1 MGSYLEEVD
10 GKDFMELKDNPEFQ
24 KDLVLFFRSSRYGLS
39 GDEMKEL
46 GADGLADKFVEHMRW
61 QDTNEITA
69 LKDYNFVKQEN
80 LPQEELK
87 SFGNLMMAYD
97 RAEGGGTGAL
107 DGAVDYLS
115 AFATSP
121 STLATV
127 GTAGWGVGSK
137 LAAKAAGKAAQLAM
151 RQTISELV
159 RKGVAT
165 GAVKDQ
171 VAGTIGKQA
180 LMGGVSSAVV
190 EGSLGAGQSFLQGKT
205 REKAAGEE
213 YTTGNLLRDGLIAA
227 TIGGALGSAT
237 RALDT
242 RTQRGIV
249 DNLIA
254 RDAAN
259 LATKTAGTTAAKT
272 TIASVKPAKVSAA
285 ADRAVSAALALD
297 ARFRGVKLD
306 PLDPKLVEKG
316 NLLKKEVLNGKVD
329 RFITSNLS
337 IDTLRSITAATIDI
351 IDRFK
356 VEPNERI
363 SSAVARGLR
372 DSEIDSSYLD
382 DLRTK
387 YGLSKEQAS
396 YILLADFSQAGKT
409 LAEAS
414 YIKQAQTRSTA
425 KATAKAEVEA
435 TIRDLDFLAAS
446 GLETLADSELRT
458 VAASVYKDKGNPLYN
473 ALKEADSIRIAL
485 MTSQLGTTA
494 ANTITSTANV
504 LIDMSDQLWK
514 NIANVT
520 VGKKVGDKV
529 QRKWVG
535 GTLSTIKGLSWNKGD
550 AKLFKEIFL
559 EELPE
564 QYSELFYEASRAE
577 TASGSTSRL
586 AKVGRGVNVLNST
599 VDSVFK
605 QGVLY
610 SSVDRQLRD
619 IADPAIGKNLG
630 EFLSKN
636 IPLDNL
642 PEGVMTKAIDDAR
655 RFTFQRSYRGDKSA
669 FGKVAQGVI
678 DAHHKLPFVVSAGA
692 GIPFPRYIANHLE
705 HVNDYTLIGLM
716 TGGLNKYDSVVFG
729 DVNKTGQDRFARQM
743 TGASIFMLGAYTA
756 ASTEGTVDYDKLK
769 TDTGLV
775 DLSRTAGPWLMN
787 MYLGDLYYRWKN
799 DLPTKN
805 IISTMMD
812 ISIGQTDLGID
823 APLFTEIAKSYDE
836 GVLTVGLA
844 RSLGD
849 IAATFTYPLTPTR
862 DFYGQLNPE
871 LGTTPYTREVLGG
884 DLDNVETYG
893 EGNFVDEMIR
903 RATRFLPEVDFVQYA
918 QSYNGKSA
926 IPYYG
931 DFSGNPLGTFDPLS
945 KQLGMQTSTKPNE
958 LQKEMSRMQ
967 LKTYE
972 LYGSKKIANPAV
984 DVFVGELISK
994 NLPRKFFAWRDQVKH
1009 GGRFGDRTYSELTN
1023 TEDQRFLLNQFIQD
1037 EIAKATNQAE
1047 QSFIELLD
1055 KKPRLAAGYVRNLY
1069 VIEERKAIKNSGDK
1083 GIYDTAVR
1091 AFTNGEFADA
1101 ASFIGS
1107 SEIVEEEVRKRQA
1120 IMAWSAR
1127 MVEDFEG
1134 FPDQRRDQPQ

>member
-1 MGSYLEEVD
+1 MGSYLEEVE

-97 RAEGGGTGAL
+97 RAEGGGTGKL
-107 DGAVDYLS
+107 DGAIDYLS

-205 REKAAGEE
+205 REKATGEE
-213 YTTGNLLRDGLIAA
+213 YTTGNLLRDGLVAA

-249 DNLIA
+249 ESLIA

-259 LATKTAGTTAAKT
+259 LATKTAGATAAKT

-285 ADRAVSAALALD
+285 ADRAVSTALALD

-337 IDTLRSITAATIDI
+337 IDTLRSITAATIDMTESL
-351 IDRFK
+351 K
-356 VEPNERI
+356 VKPNERI
-363 SSAVARGLR
+363 SSAVAKGLQ
-372 DSEIDSSYLD
+372 SGKIDSSYLN

-387 YGLSKEQAS
+387 YGLSKEQTS
-396 YILLADFSQAGKT
+396 YIFLADLSQAGKT

-425 KATAKAEVEA
+425 KGTAKAEVEA
-435 TIRDLDFLAAS
+435 TTRDLDFLAAS

-458 VAASVYKDKGNPLYN
+458 VAASVYKDKGNPVYN
-473 ALKEADSIRIAL
+473 ALKEADSIRIAF

-494 ANTITSTANV
+494 ANTITSAGNV
-504 LIDMSDQLWK
+504 LIDMSDQFWK
-514 NIANVT
+514 NVANVT

-535 GTLSTIKGLSWNKGD
+535 GTLSTIKGLSLNKGD
-550 AKLFKEIFL
+550 AKLFKEVFL
-559 EELPE
+559 EEQPE

-577 TASGSTSRL
+577 TASESTSRL
-586 AKVGRGVNVLNST
+586 AKVGRGVNILNST

-630 EFLSKN
+630 EFLAKK

-678 DAHHKLPFVVSAGA
+678 DAHHKLPFVVSAGV

-705 HVNDYTLIGLM
+705 HINDYTPIGLM

-775 DLSRTAGPWLMN
+775 DISRTAGPWLMN

-799 DLPTKN
+799 DLPTEG

-812 ISIGQTDLGID
+812 ISVGQTDIGID
-823 APLFTEIAKSYDE
+823 APLLAELAKSYDE

-862 DFYGQLNPE
+862 DFYGQVNPE

-893 EGNFVDEMIR
+893 EGNFLDEMIR

-926 IPYYG
+926 IPYYSP
-931 DFSGNPLGTFDPLS
+931 FSSTPIGTFDPLS
-945 KQLGMQTSTKPNE
+945 KQLGMQTSAKPNQ
-958 LQKEMSRMQ
+958 LQEEMSRMQ
-967 LKTYE
+967 IKEFEIYGNKTVE
-972 LYGSKKIANPAV
+972 NPAA
-984 DVFVGELISK
+984 DIFVREILGK

-1009 GGRFGDRTYSELTN
+1009 GGRFGDKTYNEITN
-1023 TEDQRFLLNQFIQD
+1023 TEDQRFLLNQFIIIERD
-1037 EIAKATNQAE
+1037 KAKNQVE
-1047 QSFIELLD
+1047 QSFKELLE

-1069 VIEERKAIKNSGDK
+1069 VIEERKAIKSSGKKD
-1083 GIYDTAVR
+1083 IYDAAVR
-1091 AFTNGEFADA
+1091 TFTDGEFADA
-1101 ASFIGS
+1101 ASFLGA
-1107 SEIVEEEVRKRQA
+1107 SENVEEEVRKRQA
-1120 IMAWSAR
+1120 IMAWSTQMAEP
-1127 MVEDFEG
+1127 VKG
-1134 FPDQRRDQPQ
+1134 FPDQRRYQPQ

>member
-46 GADGLADKFVEHMRW
+46 GAEGLTDKFVEHMRW

-69 LKDYNFVKQEN
+69 LKDYNYVKQEN
-80 LPQEELK
+80 LPPEELK

-97 RAEGGGTGAL
+97 RAEGGGTGKL
-107 DGAVDYLS
+107 DGAMDYLS

-137 LAAKAAGKAAQLAM
+137 LAAKASGKAAQLLM

-171 VAGTIGKQA
+171 VAGTIAKQA

-205 REKAAGEE
+205 REKATGEE
-213 YTTGNLLRDGLIAA
+213 YTTGNLLRDGLVAA

-242 RTQRGIV
+242 KTQRSLV
-249 DNLIA
+249 ENLIA
-254 RDAAN
+254 RDASN
-259 LATKTAGTTAAKT
+259 LATKTAGSTAAKT
-272 TIASVKPAKVSAA
+272 TITSVKPAKVSAA
-285 ADRAVSAALALD
+285 ADRAVSTALALE
-297 ARFRGVKLD
+297 ARFKGVKLD

-316 NLLKKEVLNGKVD
+316 NLLKKEILNGKVD

-337 IDTLRSITAATIDI
+337 IDTLRNITAATIEMTEGL
-351 IDRFK
+351 K
-356 VEPNERI
+356 VKPNERI
-363 SSAVARGLR
+363 SSAVAKGLQAGK
-372 DSEIDSSYLD
+372 IDSSYLTN
-382 DLRTK
+382 LRNK
-387 YGLSKEQAS
+387 YGLSKEQTS
-396 YILLADFSQAGKT
+396 YIFLADLSQAGKT

-425 KATAKAEVEA
+425 KAAAKEKVEA
-435 TIRDLDFLAAS
+435 TTRDLDFLAES
-446 GLETLADSELRT
+446 GLETLADSELRD

-473 ALKEADSIRIAL
+473 ALKEADSIRIAF

-494 ANTITSTANV
+494 ANTITSAGNV
-504 LIDMSDQLWK
+504 LIDMSDQFWK
-514 NIANVT
+514 NVANVT

-550 AKLFKEIFL
+550 AKLFKEVFF
-559 EELPE
+559 EEQPE
-564 QYSELFYEASRAE
+564 QYSELFYEATRAE
-577 TASGSTSRL
+577 TASGSSSRL

-605 QGVLY
+605 QGVMY

-630 EFLSKN
+630 EFLAKK

-678 DAHHKLPFVVSAGA
+678 DVHHKLPFVVSAGA

-705 HVNDYTLIGLM
+705 HINDYTPIGLM
-716 TGGLNKYDSVVFG
+716 TGGLNKYNSVVFG
-729 DVNKTGQDRFARQM
+729 DINKTGQDRFARQM
-743 TGASIFMLGAYTA
+743 TGASLFMLGAYTA

-799 DLPTKN
+799 DLPTEG

-812 ISIGQTDLGID
+812 ISVGQTDIGID
-823 APLFTEIAKSYDE
+823 APLLTELAKSYDE

-862 DFYGQLNPE
+862 DFYGQVNPE
-871 LGTTPYTREVLGG
+871 LGTTPYTREVFGG
-884 DLDNVETYG
+884 DLDKPETFG

-926 IPYYG
+926 IPYYSP
-931 DFSGNPLGTFDPLS
+931 FSSTPLGTFDPLS
-945 KQLGMQTSTKPNE
+945 KQLGMQTSAKPNQ
-958 LQKEMSRMQ
+958 LQEEMSRMQ
-967 LKTYE
+967 IKEFEIYGNKTVE
-972 LYGSKKIANPAV
+972 NPAV
-984 DVFVGELISK
+984 DVYVREILGK

-1009 GGRFGDRTYSELTN
+1009 GGRFGDKTYSEITD
-1023 TEDQRFLLNQFIQD
+1023 TEDQRYLLNQFIVD
-1037 EIAKATNQAE
+1037 EITKAKGQVAD
-1047 QSFIELLD
+1047 SFTELLD
-1055 KKPRLAAGYVRNLY
+1055 KKPKLAAGYLRNLY
-1069 VIEERKAIKNSGDK
+1069 VIEERQAIKKSGDK
-1083 GIYDTAVR
+1083 GIYNTAVKT
-1091 AFTNGEFADA
+1091 FTNGEFADA
-1101 ASFIGS
+1101 ASYLGD
-1107 SEIVEEEVRKRQA
+1107 SEGIEEELSRRQD
-1120 IMAWSAR
+1120 IMKWSTQ
-1127 MVEDFEG
+1127 MSSGFEG
-1134 FPDQRRDQPQ
+1134 FPDQRVE

>member
-10 GKDFMELKDNPEFQ
+10 GKDFMELKDSPEFQ
-24 KDLVLFFRSSRYGLS
+24 KDLIQFFRSSRYGLS
-39 GDEMKEL
+39 VDEMKEL
-46 GADGLADKFVEHMRW
+46 GAEGLADKFVEHMRW
-61 QDTNEITA
+61 QSTNEVTA
-69 LKDYNFVKQEN
+69 LKDYNYVKQEN
-80 LPQEELK
+80 LPKEELN

-97 RAEGGGTGAL
+97 RAEGGGTGKL
-107 DGAVDYLS
+107 DGAIDYLS

-137 LAAKAAGKAAQLAM
+137 LAAKAAGKTAQLAM

-165 GAVKDQ
+165 SAVKKQ

-190 EGSLGAGQSFLQGKT
+190 EGSLGAAQSFLQGKT
-205 REKAAGEE
+205 REKATGEE

-242 RTQRGIV
+242 RTQRSIV
-249 DNLIA
+249 DSLIT
-254 RDAAN
+254 RDAVN
-259 LATKTAGTTAAKT
+259 TASKAAGNTAAKT

-285 ADRAVSAALALD
+285 ADRAVSTALALE
-297 ARFRGVKLD
+297 ARFNGVKLD

-337 IDTLRSITAATIDI
+337 IDTLRSITAATIEMTEGL
-351 IDRFK
+351 K
-356 VEPNERI
+356 VKPNERI
-363 SSAVARGLR
+363 SSAVAKGLQAGK
-372 DSEIDSSYLD
+372 IDSSYLTN
-382 DLRTK
+382 LRTK
-387 YGLSKEQAS
+387 YGLSKEQTS
-396 YILLADFSQAGKT
+396 YIFLADLSQAGKT

-414 YIKQAQTRSTA
+414 YIKRAQTRSVA
-425 KATAKAEVEA
+425 KAAAKGGVEE
-435 TIRDLDFLAAS
+435 TTKDLDFLAAN
-446 GLETLADSELRT
+446 GLETLADSELRN
-458 VAASVYKDKGNPLYN
+458 VAASVYKSKGNPLYN
-473 ALKEADSIRIAL
+473 AMKEADSIRIAF

-494 ANTITSTANV
+494 ANTITSAGNV
-504 LIDMSDQLWK
+504 LIDMSDQFWK
-514 NIANVT
+514 NVANVT
-520 VGKKVGDKV
+520 VGKKVGDTV

-550 AKLFKEIFL
+550 AKLFKEIFF
-559 EELPE
+559 EEQPE
-564 QYSELFYEASRAE
+564 QYSELFYEATRAE

-636 IPLDNL
+636 IPLENL

-669 FGKVAQGVI
+669 FGQVAQGVI
-678 DAHHKLPFVVSAGA
+678 DMHHKLPFVVSAGA

-705 HVNDYTLIGLM
+705 HINDYTPIGIM

-743 TGASIFMLGAYTA
+743 TGASLFMLGAYTA

-799 DLPTKN
+799 DLPTKG

-812 ISIGQTDLGID
+812 ISIGQTDIGID
-823 APLFTEIAKSYDE
+823 APLLAEVAKSYDE

-862 DFYGQLNPE
+862 DFYGQVNPE
-871 LGTTPYTREVLGG
+871 LGTTPYTREVFGG
-884 DLDNVETYG
+884 DLDKPETFG

-926 IPYYG
+926 IPYYSP
-931 DFSGNPLGTFDPLS
+931 FSSTPLGTFDPLS
-945 KQLGMQTSTKPNE
+945 KQLGMQTSAKPNE

-967 LKTYE
+967 IKEFEIYGNKTVE
-972 LYGSKKIANPAV
+972 NPAV
-984 DVFVGELISK
+984 DVYVREILGK

-1009 GGRFGDRTYSELTN
+1009 GGRFGDRTYLEITD
-1023 TEDQRFLLNQFIQD
+1023 TEKQGYLLKQFIVD
-1037 EIAKATNQAE
+1037 EITKAKNQVSD
-1047 QSFIELLD
+1047 SFIELLE
-1055 KKPRLAAGYVRNLY
+1055 KKPKLAAGYLRNLY
-1069 VIEERKAIKNSGDK
+1069 VIEERQAIKKSGDK
-1083 GIYDTAVR
+1083 GIYNTSVKT
-1091 AFTNGEFADA
+1091 FTNGEFEDA
-1101 ASFIGS
+1101 ASYLGD
-1107 SEIVEEEVRKRQA
+1107 SEDIEEELSRRQD
-1120 IMAWSAR
+1120 IMKWSSQ
-1127 MVEDFEG
+1127 MSSGFEG
-1134 FPDQRRDQPQ
+1134 FPTERVD

>member
-97 RAEGGGTGAL
+97 RAEGGGTGTL

-205 REKAAGEE
+205 REKASGQE
-213 YTTGNLLRDGLIAA
+213 YTTGNLLRDGLVAA

-249 DNLIA
+249 DSLIA

-285 ADRAVSAALALD
+285 ADRAVSTALALD
-297 ARFRGVKLD
+297 ARFKGVKLD

-337 IDTLRSITAATIDI
+337 IDTLRSITAATIDMTESL
-351 IDRFK
+351 K
-356 VEPNERI
+356 VKPNERI
-363 SSAVARGLR
+363 SSAVARGLQTGK
-372 DSEIDSSYLD
+372 IDSSYLA

-387 YGLSKEQAS
+387 YGLSKEQTS
-396 YILLADFSQAGKT
+396 YIFLADLSQAGKT

-425 KATAKAEVEA
+425 KGAAKAEVEA
-435 TIRDLDFLAAS
+435 TTRDLDFLAAS

-473 ALKEADSIRIAL
+473 ALKEADSIRIAF

-494 ANTITSTANV
+494 ANTITSAGNV
-504 LIDMSDQLWK
+504 LIDISDQFWK
-514 NIANVT
+514 NVANVT

-535 GTLSTIKGLSWNKGD
+535 GVLSTIKGLSLNKGD
-550 AKLFKEIFL
+550 AKLFKEVFL
-559 EELPE
+559 EEQPE

-577 TASGSTSRL
+577 TASESTSRL
-586 AKVGRGVNVLNST
+586 AKVGRGVNILNST

-630 EFLSKN
+630 EFLAKK
-636 IPLDNL
+636 IPLDSL

-705 HVNDYTLIGLM
+705 HINDYTPIGLM

-756 ASTEGTVDYDKLK
+756 ASTEGTVDYDKHK

-799 DLPTKN
+799 DLPTEG

-812 ISIGQTDLGID
+812 ISVGQTDIGID
-823 APLFTEIAKSYDE
+823 APLLAELAKSYDE

-862 DFYGQLNPE
+862 DFYGQVNPE

-893 EGNFVDEMIR
+893 EGNFLDEMIR

-926 IPYYG
+926 IPYYSP
-931 DFSGNPLGTFDPLS
+931 FSSTPIGTFDPLS
-945 KQLGMQTSTKPNE
+945 KQLGMQTSAKPNQ
-958 LQKEMSRMQ
+958 LQEEMSRMQ
-967 LKTYE
+967 IKEFEIYGNKTVE
-972 LYGSKKIANPAV
+972 NPAA
-984 DVFVGELISK
+984 DIFVREILGK

-1009 GGRFGDRTYSELTN
+1009 GGRFGDKTYNEITN
-1023 TEDQRFLLNQFIQD
+1023 TEDQRFLLNQFIIIERD
-1037 EIAKATNQAE
+1037 KAKNQVE
-1047 QSFIELLD
+1047 QSFKELLE

-1069 VIEERKAIKNSGDK
+1069 VIEERKAIKSSGKKD
-1083 GIYDTAVR
+1083 IYDAAVR
-1091 AFTNGEFADA
+1091 TFTDGEFADA
-1101 ASFIGS
+1101 ASFLGA
-1107 SEIVEEEVRKRQA
+1107 SENVEEEVRKRQA
-1120 IMAWSAR
+1120 IMAWSTQMAEP
-1127 MVEDFEG
+1127 VTG
-1134 FPDQRRDQPQ
+1134 FPDQRRNQPQ

>member
-1 MGSYLEEVD
+1 MASYLEEVD

-39 GDEMKEL
+39 GEEMKEL
-46 GADGLADKFVEHMRW
+46 GAEGLTDKFVEHMRW

-80 LPQEELK
+80 LPLEELK

-97 RAEGGGTGAL
+97 RAEGGGTGML

-121 STLATV
+121 STIATV

-137 LAAKAAGKAAQLAM
+137 LAAKASGKAAQLAM

-165 GAVKDQ
+165 SAVKDQ

-180 LMGGVSSAVV
+180 LMGGVSSAAV
-190 EGSLGAGQSFLQGKT
+190 EGSLGAGQAFLQGKT
-205 REKAAGEE
+205 REKATGEE

-227 TIGGALGSAT
+227 TVGGALGSAT

-242 RTQRGIV
+242 RTQRSIV
-249 DNLIA
+249 DSLIA

-259 LATKTAGTTAAKT
+259 LATKAAGSTAAKT

-285 ADRAVSAALALD
+285 ADRAVSTALALE
-297 ARFRGVKLD
+297 ARFKGVKLD

-337 IDTLRSITAATIDI
+337 IDTLRSITAATIEMTEGLKI
-351 IDRFK
+351 K
-356 VEPNERI
+356 PNERI
-363 SSAVARGLR
+363 SSAVARGLQ
-372 DSEIDSSYLD
+372 DPSSKIDSSYLTN
-382 DLRTK
+382 LRTK
-387 YGLSKEQAS
+387 YGLSKEQLS
-396 YILLADFSQAGKT
+396 YIFLADLSQAGKT

-425 KATAKAEVEA
+425 KAAAKGTVEA
-435 TIRDLDFLAAS
+435 TTRDLDFLAAS

-473 ALKEADSIRIAL
+473 ALKEADSIRIAF

-494 ANTITSTANV
+494 ANTITSAGNV
-504 LIDMSDQLWK
+504 LIDMSDQFWK
-514 NIANVT
+514 NVANVT

-535 GTLSTIKGLSWNKGD
+535 GTLSTIKGLSWNRGD
-550 AKLFKEIFL
+550 AKLFKEVFF
-559 EELPE
+559 EEQPE
-564 QYSELFYEASRAE
+564 QYSDLFYEATRAE

-630 EFLSKN
+630 EFLAKK
-636 IPLDNL
+636 IPLDSL

-678 DAHHKLPFVVSAGA
+678 DAHHKLPFVVSAGF

-705 HVNDYTLIGLM
+705 HINDYTPIGLM

-743 TGASIFMLGAYTA
+743 TGASLFMLGAYTA

-812 ISIGQTDLGID
+812 ISVGQTDIGID
-823 APLFTEIAKSYDE
+823 APLLAELAKSYDE

-862 DFYGQLNPE
+862 DFYGQVNPE
-871 LGTTPYTREVLGG
+871 LGTTPYTREVFGG
-884 DLDNVETYG
+884 DLDTVETYG

-926 IPYYG
+926 IPYYSP
-931 DFSGNPLGTFDPLS
+931 FSSTPVGTFDPLS
-945 KQLGMQTSTKPNE
+945 KQLGMQTSAKPNQ
-958 LQKEMSRMQ
+958 LQEEMSRMQ
-967 LKTYE
+967 IKEFEIYGNKTVE
-972 LYGSKKIANPAV
+972 NPAV
-984 DVFVGELISK
+984 DVYVREILGK

-1009 GGRFGDRTYSELTN
+1009 GGRFGDRTYSEVTD
-1023 TEDQRFLLNQFIQD
+1023 TEDQRFLLNQFIVD
-1037 EIAKATNQAE
+1037 EITKAKNQVAD
-1047 QSFIELLD
+1047 SFIELID
-1055 KKPRLAAGYVRNLY
+1055 KKPRLVAGYVRNLY
-1069 VIEERKAIKNSGDK
+1069 VIEERKAIKKSGDNS
-1083 GIYDTAVR
+1083 IYDTAVKT
-1091 AFTNGEFADA
+1091 FTNGEFADA
-1101 ASFIGS
+1101 ASYLGASEKVEQEVDRRQDIMKWASQMS
-1107 SEIVEEEVRKRQA
+1107 SG
-1120 IMAWSAR
+1120 
-1127 MVEDFEG
+1127 FEG
-1134 FPDQRRDQPQ
+1134 FPDQRVD

>member
-80 LPQEELK
+80 LPPEELK

-97 RAEGGGTGAL
+97 RAEGGGTGKL
-107 DGAVDYLS
+107 DGAIDYLS

-205 REKAAGEE
+205 REKATGEE

-227 TIGGALGSAT
+227 TVGGALGSAT

-242 RTQRGIV
+242 RTQRSIV
-249 DNLIA
+249 DSLIA

-259 LATKTAGTTAAKT
+259 LATKAAGSTAAKT

-285 ADRAVSAALALD
+285 ADRAVSTALALE
-297 ARFRGVKLD
+297 ARFKGVKLD

-316 NLLKKEVLNGKVD
+316 NLLKKEVLSGKVD

-337 IDTLRSITAATIDI
+337 IDTLRNITAATIEMTEGLKI
-351 IDRFK
+351 K
-356 VEPNERI
+356 PNERI
-363 SSAVARGLR
+363 SSAVAKGLQTGK
-372 DSEIDSSYLD
+372 IDSSYLN

-387 YGLSKEQAS
+387 YGLSKEQTS
-396 YILLADFSQAGKT
+396 YIFLADLSQAGKT

-425 KATAKAEVEA
+425 KATAKGTVEA
-435 TIRDLDFLAAS
+435 TTRDLDFLAAS

-473 ALKEADSIRIAL
+473 ALKEADSIRIAF

-494 ANTITSTANV
+494 ANTITSAGNV
-504 LIDMSDQLWK
+504 LIDMSDQFWK
-514 NIANVT
+514 NVANVT

-550 AKLFKEIFL
+550 AKLFKEVFF
-559 EELPE
+559 EEQPE
-564 QYSELFYEASRAE
+564 QYSDLFYEATRAE

-630 EFLSKN
+630 EFLAKK

-669 FGKVAQGVI
+669 FGQLAQGVI

-705 HVNDYTLIGLM
+705 HINDYTPIGLM

-743 TGASIFMLGAYTA
+743 TGASLFMLGAYTA
-756 ASTEGTVDYDKLK
+756 ASTEGTVDYDKFK

-787 MYLGDLYYRWKN
+787 MFLGDLYYRWKN
-799 DLPTKN
+799 DLPTKGV
-805 IISTMMD
+805 ISTMMD
-812 ISIGQTDLGID
+812 ISVGQTDIGID
-823 APLFTEIAKSYDE
+823 APLFTELAKSYDE

-862 DFYGQLNPE
+862 DFYGQVNPE
-871 LGTTPYTREVLGG
+871 LGTTPYTREVFGG
-884 DLDNVETYG
+884 DLDTVETYG

-926 IPYYG
+926 IPYYSP
-931 DFSGNPLGTFDPLS
+931 FSSTPVGTFDPLS
-945 KQLGMQTSTKPNE
+945 KQLGMQTSAKPNQ
-958 LQKEMSRMQ
+958 LQEEMSRMQ
-967 LKTYE
+967 IKEFEIYGNKTVE
-972 LYGSKKIANPAV
+972 NPAV
-984 DVFVGELISK
+984 DVYVREILGK

-1009 GGRFGDRTYSELTN
+1009 GGRFGDRTYSEITD
-1023 TEDQRFLLNQFIQD
+1023 TEDQRFLLNQFIVG
-1037 EIAKATNQAE
+1037 EITKAKGQVAD
-1047 QSFIELLD
+1047 SFIELID
-1055 KKPRLAAGYVRNLY
+1055 KKPKLAAGYVRNLY
-1069 VIEERKAIKNSGDK
+1069 VIEERKAIKSSGMKD
-1083 GIYDTAVR
+1083 IYDTAVKT
-1091 AFTNGEFADA
+1091 FTNGEFADA
-1101 ASFIGS
+1101 ASYLGA
-1107 SEIVEEEVRKRQA
+1107 SEEVEEEVLKRQN
-1120 IMAWSAR
+1120 IMEWASQ
-1127 MVEDFEG
+1127 MSSGFEG
-1134 FPDQRRDQPQ
+1134 FPDQRVD

>member
-39 GDEMKEL
+39 VDEMKEL

-97 RAEGGGTGAL
+97 RAEGGGTGKL
-107 DGAVDYLS
+107 DGAIDYLS

-171 VAGTIGKQA
+171 VAGTIAKQA

-205 REKAAGEE
+205 REKASGQE
-213 YTTGNLLRDGLIAA
+213 YTTGNLLRDGLVAA

-242 RTQRGIV
+242 RTQRSIV
-249 DNLIA
+249 DSLVA

-259 LATKTAGTTAAKT
+259 LATKAAGSTAAKI
-272 TIASVKPAKVSAA
+272 TIASVKPVKVSAA
-285 ADRAVSAALALD
+285 ADRAVSTALALD

-337 IDTLRSITAATIDI
+337 IDTLRNITAATIEMTEGLKI
-351 IDRFK
+351 K
-356 VEPNERI
+356 PNERI
-363 SSAVARGLR
+363 SSAVAKGLQ
-372 DSEIDSSYLD
+372 SGKIDSSYLA

-387 YGLSKEQAS
+387 YGLSKEQTS
-396 YILLADFSQAGKT
+396 YIFLADLSQAGKT

-425 KATAKAEVEA
+425 KGAAKAEVEA
-435 TIRDLDFLAAS
+435 TTRDLDFLAAS

-473 ALKEADSIRIAL
+473 ALKEADSIRIAF

-494 ANTITSTANV
+494 ANTITSAGNV
-504 LIDMSDQLWK
+504 LIDMSDQFWK
-514 NIANVT
+514 NVANVT

-535 GTLSTIKGLSWNKGD
+535 GVLSTIKGLSWNKGD
-550 AKLFKEIFL
+550 AKLFKEVFL
-559 EELPE
+559 EEQPE
-564 QYSELFYEASRAE
+564 QYSELFYEATRAE
-577 TASGSTSRL
+577 TASESTSRL

-630 EFLSKN
+630 EFLAKK

-678 DAHHKLPFVVSAGA
+678 DAHHKLPFVISAGA

-705 HVNDYTLIGLM
+705 HINDYTPIGLM

-743 TGASIFMLGAYTA
+743 TGASLFMLGAYTA

-799 DLPTKN
+799 DLPTEG

-812 ISIGQTDLGID
+812 ISVGQTDIGID
-823 APLFTEIAKSYDE
+823 APLVTEIFKSYEE
-836 GVLTVGLA
+836 GALTVGLA

-862 DFYGQLNPE
+862 DFYGQVNPE

-926 IPYYG
+926 IPYYSP
-931 DFSGNPLGTFDPLS
+931 FSSTPIGTFDPLS
-945 KQLGMQTSTKPNE
+945 KQLGMQTSAKPNQ
-958 LQKEMSRMQ
+958 LQEEMSRMQ
-967 LKTYE
+967 IKEFEIYGNKTVE
-972 LYGSKKIANPAV
+972 NPAA
-984 DVFVGELISK
+984 DIFVREILGK

-1009 GGRFGDRTYSELTN
+1009 GGRFGDRTYSEITD
-1023 TEDQRFLLNQFIQD
+1023 TEDQRFLLNQFIVD
-1037 EIAKATNQAE
+1037 EITKAKNQVE
-1047 QSFIELLD
+1047 QSFIELID

-1069 VIEERKAIKNSGDK
+1069 VIEERKAIKKSGDK
-1083 GIYDTAVR
+1083 GIYDTAVKT
-1091 AFTNGEFADA
+1091 FTNGEFADA
-1101 ASFIGS
+1101 ASYLGA
-1107 SEIVEEEVRKRQA
+1107 SEKVEQEVDRRQD
-1120 IMAWSAR
+1120 IMKWSAQ
-1127 MVEDFEG
+1127 MSSGFEG
-1134 FPDQRRDQPQ
+1134 FPDQRVD